1 MPYKLR
7 TFECA
12 GCGQPVERRGPP
24 DQVTRCITCAIQRS
38 TDNIVQLR
46 RKSGPLY
53 QRWMQGITAG
63 VAREQQL
70 AAIAAEIDDIGIG
83 DAR

>member
-7 TFECA
+7 IFECA
-12 GCGQPVERRGPP
+12 GCGHQVERRGPP
-24 DQVTRCITCAIQRS
+24 ESQQRCIHCAIQRS

-46 RKSGPLY
+46 NKSGPLY
-53 QRWMQGITAG
+53 QRWMAGITAG

-70 AAIAAEIDDIGIG
+70 AALAAEIDDIGIT
-83 DAR
+83 DPR